1 MSTKKS
7 RSSKDK
13 KSRSSKDK
21 KSRSSR
27 FRAGISRGKQ
37 PQVHYGEER
46 EVHERIIERRMGGE
60 QPPTSERKLHE
71 EIIARRMGEEP
82 PSVDAYSRA
91 LEQWKSLPGSVIRP
105 PTDVHPPT
113 TESQKSQ
120 DASSA
125 SRHRRARSSES

>member
-1 MSTKKS
+1 MSTRKS

-13 KSRSSKDK
+13 KFRSSKDK
-21 KSRSSR
+21 KFRSSK

-46 EVHERIIERRMGGE
+46 QVHEQIIERRMGGE
-60 QPPTSERKLHE
+60 EPPTSERKLHE
-71 EIIARRMGEEP
+71 EIIARRMGEER

-91 LEQWKSLPGSVIRP
+91 LEQWKKLPGSVIRP

-120 DASSA
+120 DARSS
-125 SRHRRARSSES
+125 SRPTRAHSSES

>member
-1 MSTKKS
+1 MPTRKS

-21 KSRSSR
+21 KSRSSK
-27 FRAGISRGKQ
+27 FRAGIGRGKQ

-46 EVHERIIERRMGGE
+46 EVHEQIIERRMGGE
-60 QPPTSERKLHE
+60 EPPTSEKKLHE

-91 LEQWKSLPGSVIRP
+91 LEQWKKLPGSVIRP

-120 DASSA
+120 GASSA
-125 SRHRRARSSES
+125 SRTTRARSSES